1 MAKVVK
7 GVLTQG
13 TKVWIKHGDE
23 DAPTLTKMECITG
36 IQFGDDSPTE
46 IDNTCLDEEDTA
58 TSEFGLNKP
67 GEGSITIN
75 TDPKNASH
83 MILLQAASNNETV
96 EVFVGWS
103 DGKAEPTLGLTPDF
117 EVTLPE
123 TRTWTTFTARLKE
136 SSPTFDPDSLVKH
149 SIAMKRQTKAVTQYK
164 TTV

>member
-1 MAKVVK
+1 MAKKIK

-23 DAPTLTKMECITG
+23 DAPTLTMMECITG
-36 IQFGDDSPTE
+36 IQLGDDSPTE

-75 TDPKNASH
+75 TDPENLSH
-83 MILLQAASNNETV
+83 MVLLQAAANKETV

-103 DGKAEPTLGLTPDF
+103 DGKEAPTLGATPEF

-123 TRTWTTFTARLKE
+123 TRTWTSFTARLKE
-136 SSPTFDPDSLVKH
+136 NSPTFDPDSLVKH
-149 SIAMKRQTKAVTQYK
+149 AIPMKRQTKAVTTYR
-164 TTV
+164 TGA

>member
-1 MAKVVK
+1 MAKKVK
-7 GVLTQG
+7 GVLSQG

-36 IQFGDDSPTE
+36 IQLGDDSPTE
-46 IDNTCLDEEDTA
+46 IDSTCLDEEDSA

-75 TDPKNASH
+75 TDPDNASH
-83 MILLQAASNNETV
+83 MVLLQAAADKETV

-103 DGKAEPTLGLTPDF
+103 DGKSEPTLGDAPAF

-123 TRTWTTFTARLKE
+123 DRTWTTFTARLKE

-149 SIAMKRQTKAVTQYK
+149 SIAMKRQTKAVTAYR
-164 TTV
+164 TT